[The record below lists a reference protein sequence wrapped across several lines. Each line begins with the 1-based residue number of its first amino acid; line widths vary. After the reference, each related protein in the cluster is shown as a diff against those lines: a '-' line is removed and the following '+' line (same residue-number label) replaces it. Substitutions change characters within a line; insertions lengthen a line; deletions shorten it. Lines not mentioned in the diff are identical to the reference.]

1 MLQNFDH
8 FQGLRQSYQRPYTFR
23 AIPYICFRGP
33 WIRPPLTNS
42 FIFCITGR
50 IVNRFSSDLYTV
62 DDSLPFI
69 LNIFLAQVVGVI
81 GPIVVTTY
89 AVPWIIIGTYIFFI
103 KCAFQRKEN

>member
-1 MLQNFDH
+1 MLRLLIWHIFC
-8 FQGLRQSYQRPYTFR
+8 LRMEKLSEIKPT
-23 AIPYICFRGP
+23 
-33 WIRPPLTNS
+33 LTN
-42 FIFCITGR
+42 FFHFLITGR

-89 AVPWIIIGTYIFFI
+89 AVPWIIIGT
-103 KCAFQRKEN
+103 